1 MQYFSFPIGPSA
13 YPTKTAS
20 GRVQPNLCFLHP
32 ERSTGHIVGSC
43 VSEVWN
49 IDALFLI
56 PGWVRCKDHKKRAW
70 THYSE
75 LVFLHVVGSMGHA
88 VHSGASV
95 A

>member
-1 MQYFSFPIGPSA
+1 
-13 YPTKTAS
+13 
-20 GRVQPNLCFLHP
+20 
-32 ERSTGHIVGSC
+32 

-49 IDALFLI
+49 IDALFFI